1 MTKNVQTA
9 TTVATA
15 TKATHNNIKKLK
27 VYFRESKN
35 RSVSK

>member
-15 TKATHNNIKKLK
+15 TKATHQNIKKLK
-27 VYFRESKN
+27 VYFNESKT
-35 RSVSK
+35 RRDTK